1 MRSAPIQLTQDMLRS
16 AYERRKRHDWPTT
29 FEAAMADAICS
40 RLVRIEAWC
49 AARRQAA
56 AQAYADRRTRLDAT
70 KHKGWQLPLIPT
82 APTTLDHKRR
92 AAGERA
98 DD

>member
-1 MRSAPIQLTQDMLRS
+1 MATPLILTEDMLRA
-16 AYERRKRHDWPTT
+16 AYGRRKRHDWPAT

-49 AARRQAA
+49 NARRQVA
-56 AQAYADRRTRLDAT
+56 AQAHQQRRERLTAS
-70 KHKGWQLPLIPT
+70 KPKGRMPLPPT
-82 APTTLDHKRR
+82 APAVLDHKRL
-92 AAGERA
+92 ASGERA

>member
-1 MRSAPIQLTQDMLRS
+1 MATPLILTDDMLH
-16 AYERRKRHDWPTT
+16 AAFVRRKRHDWPTT

-49 AARRQAA
+49 HARRQAA
-56 AQAYADRRTRLDAT
+56 AQAYQQRRERLTPSKT
-70 KHKGWQLPLIPT
+70 KGCMPLPPT
-82 APTTLDHKRR
+82 APAMLDHKRL
-92 AAGERA
+92 ASGERA